1 MKKIILLLIILPI
14 AVSLYSEEKADSLKS
29 WKVGGLASFN
39 LSQVSL
45 TNWSAG
51 GKSSTSG
58 IAMFSIFGNYKK
70 DKTTWENSLNVEYGL
85 LKEDEKA
92 LEKSNDKI
100 DLVSKYGIVKSERI
114 SITTLFNFKTQFAPG
129 YKSPNKVDAISRF
142 MAPGY
147 MTLSEGIDYHP
158 SKTFSM
164 VISPLTGKMTFV
176 LDDKLSATGN
186 FGVSAGD
193 KTRYEVGS
201 FVKMEWKTD
210 LMKNVGLQTKVDFFS
225 NYLHNPENI
234 DVNWD
239 LLLNMKIND
248 FLSANLITSMIYDD
262 DIKIA
267 IDKNNDGIFEA
278 KGPRLQF
285 KELFGLG
292 LSLKF

>member
-1 MKKIILLLIILPI
+1 MKKFILFLIIFPI
-14 AVSLYSEEKADSLKS
+14 AVALFAQEKTDTLKL
-29 WKVGGLASFN
+29 WKVNGLASFN

-58 IAMFSIFGNYKK
+58 IALFNINGNYKK
-70 DKTTWENSLNVEYGL
+70 DNISWENSLNLEYGL

-92 LEKSNDKI
+92 LVKSNDKI
-100 DLVSKYGIVKSERI
+100 DLVSKFGVIKNEKI
-114 SITTLFNFKTQFAPG
+114 SISTLFNFKTQFADG
-129 YKSPNKVDAISRF
+129 YKSPNTVNIISRF

-164 VISPLTGKMTFV
+164 VISPLTGKVTFV
-176 LDDKLSATGN
+176 LDDKLSAAGN

-193 KTRYEVGS
+193 KIRYEVGS
-201 FVKMEWKTD
+201 FIKMEWKTD
-210 LMKNVGLQTKVDFFS
+210 IMKNVGLQTKVDFFS
-225 NYLHNPENI
+225 NYLNNPENI

-248 FLSANLITSMIYDD
+248 FLSANLITSLIYDD

-267 IDKNNDGIFEA
+267 IDKNNDGIIEA
-278 KGPRLQF
+278 KGPRVQF